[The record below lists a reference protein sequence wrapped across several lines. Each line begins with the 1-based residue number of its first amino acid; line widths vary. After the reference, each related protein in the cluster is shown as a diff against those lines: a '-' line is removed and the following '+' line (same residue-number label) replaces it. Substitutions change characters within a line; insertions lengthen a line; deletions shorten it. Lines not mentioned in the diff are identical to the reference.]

1 MTHTVTSQMPDPTWN
16 NPGNW
21 WAWVPGAC
29 WNHPEG
35 PGSDISSRMNHPVV
49 QVCWK
54 DADAYA
60 KWAGKRLPTEAEW
73 ERAARGGW
81 TTNHSSGAMKYP
93 DQVVVGNAISG
104 RELPWENTLDD
115 GYLRTAPVK
124 SYPPN
129 EYGLYEM
136 AGNVWEWCSDWYAVN
151 YYLQSPRK
159 NPKGPEASYDPDSE
173 NPYLLK
179 RVQRGGSYLCSD
191 GFCGRYRPYGRGKG
205 DVDTGQSHVG
215 FRCVKDA
222 K

>member
-1 MTHTVTSQMPDPTWN
+1 MQNGPESVSQRKRN
-16 NPGNW
+16 GS
-21 WAWVPGAC
+21 
-29 WNHPEG
+29 G
-35 PGSDISSRMNHPVV
+35 PR
-49 QVCWK
+49 
-54 DADAYA
+54 
-60 KWAGKRLPTEAEW
+60 E
-73 ERAARGGW
+73 GGW
-81 TTNHSSGAMKYP
+81 ATKHSSGAMKYP